1 MASTDALAREIQ
13 RAIPDRPFSVEF
25 WDGNSVPATSDGGP
39 TFSFRSPS
47 AIAQVLRAPG
57 ELGLGRAYVLG
68 DIDVD
73 DLDALMGLLGR
84 WSPGPLSGVTKA
96 RLGAAAVR
104 AAGVHRPPPPPAA
117 ELRPRSEV
125 RHSKRWDSETV
136 RHHYDV
142 SNEFFALFLDDS
154 MTYSCGLFERP
165 GLTLEEAQRAKLDLI
180 CRKLGLGPGKRVLD
194 IGSGWGSMA
203 IHAAREYGA
212 QVLGIT
218 LSPPQAELAAERARA
233 AGVGDLTEFQVRD
246 YRDMRGETFD
256 AVSSIG
262 MIEHVGGDNI
272 DEYAQVIADVL
283 GPEGLVLNH
292 GITWSDPEVHIGADF
307 SERYVFPGGE
317 IPPLSRV
324 IAAFERAG
332 LETHHVE
339 SLHEHYSETLR
350 HWATRLDQ
358 NLDEARRLAGDERVR
373 VWRLYLRAARN
384 GFETGQT
391 LVHQSLLGPLLTER
405 SGTEPRDAPARSIEI
420 RDRLL
425 DGGTAS
431 RRRTGSR
438 LRIRRGRSAHRP

>member
-1 MASTDALAREIQ
+1 MPSTTALCREIE
-13 RAIPDRPFSVEF
+13 RAIPERPFALSF
-25 WDGNSVPATSDGGP
+25 WDGNTVPATSAGGP
-39 TFSFRSPS
+39 TFSFRSPD
-47 AIAQVLRAPG
+47 AIAQILRAPG

-68 DIDVD
+68 DLEVD
-73 DLDALMGLLGR
+73 DLDGLLGLLGR
-84 WSPGPLSGVTKA
+84 WSPGSLSAATKA

-104 AAGVHRPPPPPAA
+104 AAGIRRPPPPPAA
-117 ELRPRSEV
+117 ELRPRGE

-154 MTYSCGLFERP
+154 MTYSCALFEHP
-165 GLTLEEAQRAKLDLI
+165 GQTLEEAQRAKLDLI
-180 CRKLGLGPGKRVLD
+180 CRKLGLGPGMRVLD
-194 IGSGWGSMA
+194 IGCGWGSFA
-203 IHAAREYGA
+203 IHAAREHGA
-212 QVLGIT
+212 NVLGIT
-218 LSPPQAELAAERARA
+218 LSPPQASLAAERARE
-233 AGVGDLTEFQVRD
+233 AGVGDLAQFEVRD
-246 YRDMRGETFD
+246 YRDMRGERFD

-283 GPEGLVLNH
+283 APDGLVLNH
-292 GITWSDPEVHIGADF
+292 GITWADDEVHIGADF

-384 GFETGQT
+384 GFESGQT
-391 LVHQSLLGPLLTER
+391 LIHQTLLGPVLTEESSTQPKGAPER
-405 SGTEPRDAPARSIEI
+405 SLEI
-420 RDRLL
+420 RERLL
-425 DGGTAS
+425 DGDGAS
-431 RRRTGSR
+431 RRRTGPR
-438 LRIRRGRSAHRP
+438 LRIRRGRSARRP